1 MNELFGQPHPN
12 VTEVKVRVKVAQKRT
27 GFGNMVRDRGKRNK
41 KSEKNEMKRFFLS
54 LTDL

>member
-41 KSEKNEMKRFFLS
+41 EK
-54 LTDL
+54 